1 MMPTIYSTRNQGW
14 FPTLFND
21 FFDDNWIP
29 AMKYRSK
36 TPAINVS
43 EDKNEYKVE
52 IAAPGMT
59 KDDFKIQLTNNDEIV
74 ISMEKKTET
83 KEGNEESKD
92 EKKTY
97 LRQEFSYSKFEQRF
111 SLPDHVEKSRITA
124 GMTDGV
130 LTISIPKKTEEEKAK
145 ETLTIE
151 IK

>member
-74 ISMEKKTET
+74 ISIEKKT
-83 KEGNEESKD
+83 D
-92 EKKTY
+92 